1 VGPVPE
7 LRGAVVGERG
17 ETMREIKFR
26 AWDKVNRKMLYWDA
40 LLYRHVFTTFD
51 NSYFELMQYTG
62 LKDKNGRKIYEG
74 DIVKHPFETDDD
86 CHIGPVIM
94 AHGHWTIKGR
104 DEFSWS
110 RLSWVSEDWD
120 KTEVIGNIY
129 ENPDPLEKQ

>member
-1 VGPVPE
+1 
-7 LRGAVVGERG
+7 
-17 ETMREIKFR
+17 
-26 AWDKVNRKMLYWDA
+26 
-40 LLYRHVFTTFD
+40 
-51 NSYFELMQYTG
+51 
-62 LKDKNGRKIYEG
+62 
-74 DIVKHPFETDDD
+74 
-86 CHIGPVIM
+86 M